1 MPLILKKI
9 INLTLLYDFFTILYS
24 SAIHIASIF
33 NKKAKLWVKG
43 RTIFPKL
50 DLNQKSIWMHCASLG
65 EFEQGRPVLE
75 ALKIKYP
82 NYPIVLSFFSPSGYE
97 IKKNYSGADH
107 IIYLP
112 VDTKR
117 NAEKLIKTINPGI
130 VIWVKYE
137 YWFNCLNELKEN
149 QIPVLLISGIFR
161 NSQPFFKW
169 YGKKWRTI
177 LSSFEHLFIQNES
190 SLQLLESLNLESK
203 TTLSGDTRFDRV
215 IEIAEKK
222 ETVPGIAD
230 FIKNHPVL
238 VAGSTWEDD
247 EALLV
252 HFTKNRKEIK
262 FIIAPHEISKS
273 NLQDLKKEFKQ
284 SFYYSEINNIT
295 NFSEYNVLIIDCIG
309 LLSKLYQY
317 ATITYVGGGFNS
329 SGIHNTLE
337 AAVYGKPVIFGPVY
351 EKFAEASGL
360 VNMGAAFPINSAI
373 ELEEKLVE
381 LINNRE
387 LLNHSGQLAKKY
399 VYANRGATEKILD
412 YVAEKRLLTN

>member
-9 INLTLLYDFFTILYS
+9 INSTLLYDFFTILYS
-24 SAIHIASIF
+24 LTILVASIF

-43 RTIFPKL
+43 RSVFPKL
-50 DLNQKSIWMHCASLG
+50 DLKQKSIWMHCASLG

-97 IKKNYSGADH
+97 IKKKYSGANH

-112 VDTKR
+112 IDTKR

-137 YWFNCLNELKEN
+137 YWFNYLNELKKN

-169 YGKKWRTI
+169 YGKKWRTV
-177 LSSFEHLFIQNES
+177 LSSFEHLFVQNES
-190 SLQLLESLNLESK
+190 SLQLLDSLKLK
-203 TTLSGDTRFDRV
+203 PKATLSGDTRFDRV
-215 IEIAEKK
+215 IEIVEKK
-222 ETVPGIAD
+222 EVVPGISD

-247 EALLV
+247 EAMLI
-252 HFTKNRKEIK
+252 HFIKNRKDFK
-262 FIIAPHEISKS
+262 FIIAPHEISKG
-273 NLQDLKKEFKQ
+273 NLQDLKKEFKE
-284 SFYYSEINNIT
+284 SFFYSEINNIA
-295 NFSEYNVLIIDCIG
+295 NISEYKVLIIDCIG

-351 EKFAEASGL
+351 EKFAEAKGL
-360 VNMGAAFPINSAI
+360 VDASAAFSINSAI

-381 LINNRE
+381 LINDAK
-387 LLNHSGQLAKKY
+387 LLNQTGILAKEY
-399 VYANRGATEKILD
+399 VYSNRGATEKILA

>member
-9 INLTLLYDFFTILYS
+9 INSTLLYDFFTILYS
-24 SAIHIASIF
+24 LTIRVASIF
-33 NKKAKLWVKG
+33 NKKAKLWING
-43 RTIFPKL
+43 RSVFPKL

-75 ALKIKYP
+75 ALKNKYP
-82 NYPIVLSFFSPSGYE
+82 DYPIVLSFFSPSGYE
-97 IKKNYSGADH
+97 IKKKYTGADH

-112 VDTKR
+112 IDTKH
-117 NAEKLIKTINPGI
+117 NAEKLIKTINPEI

-137 YWFNCLNELKEN
+137 YWFNYLFYLKKK

-161 NSQPFFKW
+161 KSQPFFKW
-169 YGKKWRTI
+169 YGKKWRTV
-177 LSSFEHLFIQNES
+177 LSSFEHLFVQNES
-190 SLQLLESLNLESK
+190 SLQLLDSLKLIQK
-203 TTLSGDTRFDRV
+203 TTVSGDTRFDRV

-222 ETVPGIAD
+222 ETVPGISD

-247 EALLV
+247 EAMLI
-252 HFTKNRKEIK
+252 HFIKNRKDFK
-262 FIIAPHEISKS
+262 FIIAPHEISKGS
-273 NLQDLKKEFKQ
+273 LYDLKKEFKN
-284 SFYYSEINNIT
+284 SFYYSEIKQLANI
-295 NFSEYNVLIIDCIG
+295 SEYQVLIIDCIG

-351 EKFAEASGL
+351 EKFAEAKGL
-360 VNMGAAFPINSAI
+360 VNAGAAFSINSAL
-373 ELEEKLVE
+373 ELEDKLVE
-381 LINNRE
+381 LINNDY
-387 LLNHSGQLAKKY
+387 LLHQSRQLAKDY
-399 VYANRGATEKILD
+399 VYDNKGATQKIMT